1 MQNFTTMKQ
10 MIRLVYLVATL
21 FTCMSSMAQELNC
34 RVSISI
40 DQIQVNEQRG
50 ATQIYGELQ
59 NVIQEFLNNRRWTN
73 DNFLPEEKINCSLGL
88 IITKALANGE
98 YEANARF
105 QVIRP
110 VYGTAY
116 ETVLLNYVDKSF
128 KFKYLAGSPLYYNDN
143 NYTDNLTQ
151 MLAFYAYIAVA
162 FDYDSFAKFGGNN
175 FAQKAYNVVNI
186 AQIAGGSWVSSSD
199 IRSRYWLAENL
210 INQQLQSIREGFY
223 AYHRLGLDVLSTN
236 AAETKKQIT
245 AFLNT
250 LKQVNSTRPGQLIMR
265 LFFEAKAQE
274 LANIFG
280 DSPLDERKKI
290 SALLVSLD
298 PTNSELYRK
307 LAK

>member
-10 MIRLVYLVATL
+10 MIRIVCLVATL
-21 FTCMSSMAQELNC
+21 FTCMASMAQELNC

-59 NVIQEFLNNRRWTN
+59 NVVQEFLNNRRWTN
-73 DNFLPEEKINCSLGL
+73 DNFLPEEKINCSLAL

-128 KFKYLAGSPLYYNDN
+128 KFKYLSGSPLYYNDN

-151 MLAFYAYIAVA
+151 MLAFYAYIALA

-186 AQIAGGSWVSSSD
+186 AQSAGGSWVSSSD

-210 INQQLQSIREGFY
+210 INQQLQGVREGFY

-245 AFLNT
+245 TFLNT

-274 LANIFG
+274 LTNIFN
-280 DSPLDERKKI
+280 DSPIDERKKI